1 MEALS
6 IFGNQFVG
14 SIPVSISNAS
24 NLIMVDLSQNKL
36 SGNVPYLEKLYKMLV
51 FLIASNNLGNGGAND
66 LSFSALWQMPPGSW
80 LFYM

>member
-14 SIPVSISNAS
+14 SIPVSISNVS

-66 LSFSALWQMPPGSW
+66 LSFSAL
-80 LFYM
+80 